1 MLYQTVR
8 KNFQK
13 MFPSLVGFGWEKVW
27 HGDMVVYAMQT
38 RPQNSLE
45 KTLKKVFYKI
55 FDEGVSS
62 FLSAVEPELLKI
74 GYNIQATLHISVKN
88 GYKTASSFH
97 AGA

>member
-45 KTLKKVFYKI
+45 KTLKAQEYLSVYKNI
-55 FDEGVSS
+55 SS
-62 FLSAVEPELLKI
+62 GKLKAWSLLSKQMMEVI
-74 GYNIQATLHISVKN
+74 GYER
-88 GYKTASSFH
+88 
-97 AGA
+97 